1 MGCTHYRKHSLSF
14 ICGFSHLFHSRDP
27 LIVGQNNG
35 NTLMVV
41 YTWFYQYQ
49 HLPTSTNQVGLVFPT
64 CFFLHLPLFC
74 AHCPGNDHRW
84 TASPNTGV
92 EVGSRSR
99 CFDSK
104 DPASWQDKLSVVHK
118 YAWEAWAKKLKH
130 RPGFSLPE
138 REILTPGNIEAD
150 VIEMLRDD
158 VTSLPP
164 KSKRL
169 RV

>member
-64 CFFLHLPLFC
+64 CVFFFTCLFSAPIAQVMIIDGLLHQTLVLKLAVGAGVLIPRILLVGRTSC
-74 AHCPGNDHRW
+74 LLCISMHGRHGLGN
-84 TASPNTGV
+84 
-92 EVGSRSR
+92 
-99 CFDSK
+99 
-104 DPASWQDKLSVVHK
+104 
-118 YAWEAWAKKLKH
+118 
-130 RPGFSLPE
+130 
-138 REILTPGNIEAD
+138 
-150 VIEMLRDD
+150 
-158 VTSLPP
+158 
-164 KSKRL
+164 
-169 RV
+169 